1 MKKISKQKIL
11 EASIDV
17 IKKYGYEKLSIRNI
31 AKQLGCSTQPIYSEF
46 SDKNELE
53 DAVYQEAQKHHKK
66 YAEQLAKNLNI
77 MPYMAVGMGF
87 VKFAKQEKQLF
98 RFLYM
103 QNKWSAT
110 NESYDYDKIIEKIKT
125 THNLSS
131 KEAVALHGDMTIYA
145 YGLAMLENL
154 GMTNFSDEEIS
165 QRFEVEFGALKA
177 NLIKKIR
184 KKGVLDEKYC

>member
-1 MKKISKQKIL
+1 MKKVSKQKIL

-17 IKKYGYEKLSIRNI
+17 IKKYGYEKLSVRNI

-46 SDKNELE
+46 GDKQKLE
-53 DAVYQEAQKHHKK
+53 KAVYQEAQKHHKK
-66 YAEQLAKNLNI
+66 YAEQFAKNMDV

-103 QNKWSAT
+103 QNKWSAE
-110 NESYDYDKIIEKIKT
+110 NESFDYAKIIEKIKT

-131 KEAVALHGDMTIYA
+131 KKAMALHGDMTIYA
-145 YGLAMLENL
+145 YGLAVLENL
-154 GMTNFSDEEIS
+154 GITNFSDEEIS
-165 QRFEVEFGALKA
+165 ERFEAEFSALKT
-177 NLIKKIR
+177 NLIKK
-184 KKGVLDEKYC
+184 